1 MGGGA
6 LSSDYVSELGS
17 KEVSKKL
24 CNFTIAPLGRGIK
37 GEGLKVEGKCARK
50 SRKVAFTKPS
60 RGTSEARDEQESTG
74 TLSSRCDCERCR
86 LMRGAVAQKSSK
98 VAFTLAEVLITLG
111 IIGVVAAMTLPTLIH
126 KFQNKVLEVQF
137 KKSLSIISQA
147 ILKTKTD
154 MGVENLAQYCKVY
167 DSDYVNAN
175 ECYDY
180 LYKNTL
186 VMMHNKKPW
195 NSSSANIN
203 RERDGEV
210 IKTYNSKESITSI
223 NDLAGISYAIWH
235 TNLMPDGTFLNY
247 WIIEGALYIGIDI
260 NGKKGPNKLGHDIF
274 VFILS
279 ENDQLTFWSKPKD
292 LTDDEILDSSD
303 KLWQQ
308 NRAGGPCSLVSK
320 QKGNGIGC
328 AWYALKDECPYDKT
342 KRYFECLPR

>member
-1 MGGGA
+1 MKNG
-6 LSSDYVSELGS
+6 
-17 KEVSKKL
+17 
-24 CNFTIAPLGRGIK
+24 
-37 GEGLKVEGKCARK
+37 
-50 SRKVAFTKPS
+50 
-60 RGTSEARDEQESTG
+60 
-74 TLSSRCDCERCR
+74 
-86 LMRGAVAQKSSK
+86 
-98 VAFTLAEVLITLG
+98 FTLAEVLITLG

-154 MGVENLAQYCKVY
+154 MGIENLAQYCKVY
-167 DSDYVNAN
+167 DGVYVNAN

-186 VMMHNKKPW
+186 VMMHNKKTW
-195 NSSSANIN
+195 DNSKANID
-203 RERDGEV
+203 RERDGE
-210 IKTYNSKESITSI
+210 IIRTYNSKESITNT
-223 NDLAGISYAIWH
+223 NDLAGISYTIWH

-247 WIIEGALYIGIDI
+247 WIIEHALYIGIDI

-279 ENDQLTFWSKPKD
+279 KNDQLTFWSEPKD
-292 LTDDEILDSSD
+292 LTDDKILEAGDE
-303 KLWQQ
+303 LWQQ
-308 NRAGGPCSLVSK
+308 NRAGRPCSLVSK
-320 QKGNGIGC
+320 LKGNGIDC

>member
-6 LSSDYVSELGS
+6 LSSNNVSKLVS

-24 CNFTIAPLGRGIK
+24 CNFTIAPLGRRIK

-50 SRKVAFTKPS
+50 SR
-60 RGTSEARDEQESTG
+60 
-74 TLSSRCDCERCR
+74 
-86 LMRGAVAQKSSK
+86 K

-186 VMMHNKKPW
+186 VMMHNKKTW
-195 NSSSANIN
+195 DNSKANIN
-203 RERDGEV
+203 RERDGE
-210 IKTYNSKESITSI
+210 IIRTYNSKESITSI
-223 NDLAGISYAIWH
+223 NDLVGISYAIWH

-279 ENDQLTFWSKPKD
+279 ENDQLTFWSEPKD

-308 NRAGGPCSLVSK
+308 NRAGWPCSLVSK

>member
-1 MGGGA
+1 M
-6 LSSDYVSELGS
+6 
-17 KEVSKKL
+17 
-24 CNFTIAPLGRGIK
+24 GRGIK
-37 GEGLKVEGKCARK
+37 GEGLKVEGKCTRK

-86 LMRGAVAQKSSK
+86 LMRGAVAQKSYK
-98 VAFTLAEVLITLG
+98 IAFTLAEVLITLG

-195 NSSSANIN
+195 NSSRANIN

-223 NDLAGISYAIWH
+223 NDLVGISYAIWH

-279 ENDQLTFWSKPKD
+279 ENDQLTFWSEPKD

-308 NRAGGPCSLVSK
+308 NRAGWPCSLVSK